1 MRFSRPKS
9 FSKFEKNTFNDFQ
22 FNFSKTST
30 GFYKPNSNKNN
41 ISTKNF
47 RIFSSN
53 AYAPRYKE
61 KLFSLLDI
69 NDKITDSRG
78 TSLPIQFK
86 RLTEEEN
93 KRQFGFLYRE
103 EQNYNLAL
111 IKNFLNNMNMSKYQI
126 KKENKEE
133 KEVKKNKEDKKNKTK
148 EKKLEIKIE
157 QSNKEKATN
166 KNKNEIKTNEL
177 NSKIKKNKPEEGK
190 TKIKIKN
197 RNDLWL
203 PKGYPE
209 YELLVENPKLLKQ
222 YLKNNFFANNIP
234 EYSLSDVRRKSK
246 ESDIFF
252 KKPITFKES
261 LYNKKIKNN
270 NYNSSDIFNLKY
282 NIENLAKCSEKYLFK
297 EKPKDN
303 YYITRESE
311 SKWSPKIPFLG
322 FMNSPSTEYNILN
335 PSKKN
340 YIGFTRDK
348 IITEVERCKNKNIEE
363 KKLDKK
369 ISKSVNYM
377 NPIYRQKGIGEFID
391 ITRNGGNNVGKDF
404 LGYYSKNNKCFMK
417 HNEVCAD
424 FYDSYIFYK
433 DICEKPFIL
442 TPTLKVNY

>member
-1 MRFSRPKS
+1 MKISRPKS
-9 FSKFEKNTFNDFQ
+9 FSKLNKETFSDYNN
-22 FNFSKTST
+22 NFSKTST
-30 GFYKPNSNKNN
+30 GFYTPNTSRNN
-41 ISTKNF
+41 NFTKNF
-47 RIFSSN
+47 RLFSSN
-53 AYAPRYKE
+53 AYMPNFQK

-78 TSLPIQFK
+78 TSLPMQYR

-103 EQNYNLAL
+103 EQNQNLAL
-111 IKNFLNNMNMSKYQI
+111 IKNFLNNMNISKYKVKKE
-126 KKENKEE
+126 KKENKQ
-133 KEVKKNKEDKKNKTK
+133 
-148 EKKLEIKIE
+148 KKLEIKIE
-157 QSNKEKATN
+157 NNNKEKEENN
-166 KNKNEIKTNEL
+166 KNKDEIKIKPNDKV
-177 NSKIKKNKPEEGK
+177 NNKMKKNIKKEEAK

-222 YLKNNFFANNIP
+222 YLKNNFFANNLP
-234 EYSLSDVRRKSK
+234 EFNLADIRQKSK

-252 KKPITFKES
+252 KKPMTFKES
-261 LYNKKIKNN
+261 MYNKKINPR
-270 NYNSSDIFNLKY
+270 NYLSSDIFNLKY
-282 NIENLAKCSEKYLFK
+282 EIKNLAKCSETYLFK
-297 EKPKDN
+297 ERPKNN

-311 SKWSPKIPFLG
+311 SKWSPKVPFLG

-340 YIGFTRDK
+340 IGLTK
-348 IITEVERCKNKNIEE
+348 NIIVAEVEKNKNKNIEE
-363 KKLDKK
+363 KKLDKR

-404 LGYYSKNNKCFMK
+404 LGFYHRNNKCFRK
-417 HNEVCAD
+417 SNEVCAT
-424 FYDSYIFYK
+424 FYNSYLFYK
-433 DICEKPFIL
+433 DICEKPFVRN
-442 TPTLKVNY
+442 PTLKMNY